1 MQASRRSGDPRV
13 RDPLWVL
20 GFMQE
25 RIQTTAGTE
34 FEVEVARVQPQQVSG
49 SLKDGRRRRR
59 MRGQTPS
66 LMPEI
71 GQPLSV

>member
-1 MQASRRSGDPRV
+1 MQAFWGSRDLRV
-13 RDPLWVL
+13 QDLLWVL

-49 SLKDGRRRRR
+49 SPKDGWCRRR
-59 MRGQTPS
+59 MRDQTTS
-66 LMPEI
+66 LIPENS
-71 GQPLSV
+71 QPLWV